1 MVPEC
6 TKARLRSE
14 RGVTL
19 VELVIAVAVIGVLAT
34 MAIGGFGRFV
44 RQARGVEGEAAMM
57 EVWKLQ
63 NGFQRELGQYAPNFT
78 SIGYARVDQLS
89 FYTVSMTP
97 GAPGSGVAYDATAAP
112 MPGWDLRTWNL
123 TQYQDGDW
131 MLTHSDDPGTAVA
144 GNSGRGRGRGRG
156 RGNRR

>member
-1 MVPEC
+1 
-6 TKARLRSE
+6 
-14 RGVTL
+14 
-19 VELVIAVAVIGVLAT
+19 
-34 MAIGGFGRFV
+34 
-44 RQARGVEGEAAMM
+44 MM

-112 MPGWDLRTWNL
+112 MLGWDLRTWNL

-144 GNSGRGRGRGRG
+144 GTVDPPVAGSAPGGGGGNRGRGRGRG